1 MRKTIFTFVL
11 LLAGIA
17 KGIASAPTDTIR
29 VYTIDGETCNNFTGQ
44 QLVGKT
50 VTDYEVKHCPFAEAA
65 DGKKHVVEM
74 HKIKTLA
81 NCTTKTETKV
91 VKLGKPLIIIDGE
104 EKDVK
109 LSDLPSDDIRS
120 VDIFKDPKV
129 CAAYGEKAAGGVIR
143 IVTKA
148 CKNDPMVYLVGGEV
162 MSSAKM
168 KTIPSEQIKEVNIY
182 KAGTK
187 EATKYTRDGALM
199 VVTLK

>member
-1 MRKTIFTFVL
+1 MRKTFFTFVL
-11 LLAGIA
+11 LIAGLA
-17 KGIASAPTDTIR
+17 KGAASAPADTIR
-29 VYTIDGETCNNFTGQ
+29 IYNIDGEICNDFTGQ

-50 VTDYEVKHCPFAEAA
+50 VTSYEIKHNSFTEAA
-65 DGKKHVVEM
+65 NGKSHVLER
-74 HKIKTLA
+74 HEIKTLA
-81 NCTTKTETKV
+81 NCKTKTETKV

-109 LSDLPSDDIRS
+109 LSDIPADDIRS

-168 KTIPSEQIKEVNIY
+168 KTIPSTQIKDVNIY